1 MPAGGKGHTDG
12 KRIAPHRR
20 FLKGKEK
27 LNEERNEELTR
38 GTLLTNYLKKRTT
51 TVSSNRGTPVGC
63 SLGTTRDNFP

>member
-38 GTLLTNYLKKRTT
+38 GKLYLPTI
-51 TVSSNRGTPVGC
+51 
-63 SLGTTRDNFP
+63 